1 MKQLKEFLDFA
12 VTPYH
17 TVAALKKELAAAG
30 FVELSRVSQLELGKS
45 YFIIREETSILAF
58 TLPSKVT
65 AETTFRIA
73 VAHSDFPGF
82 RLAPNCDIYDASG
95 HQLHSEIYGSP
106 IISSWLDRDLGIAG
120 NIITDDLK
128 QHLFKDNCFC
138 KIPNLAIHLTR
149 GTNVQQDLNKQTEL
163 NALCD
168 FEEALITRLQGIV
181 SANSESNV
189 HSFIPGTNHTK
200 ILSFDARLF
209 DKTPAEI
216 STNGTLVSSGRL
228 DNLLSAEA
236 AICGLVSS
244 KESCNINIACIFDHE
259 EIGSKSREGA
269 GGNFLQAVIS
279 KIWNCLGQK
288 DFDLFERLEQ
298 SFALSMDAAH
308 AVHPGHLNAHDQGN
322 QPKLGFGSVLKVN
335 ANKRY
340 ATDIYSEAYFKKIA
354 KDIPLQTFVSRNDI
368 PCGSTVGPTI
378 SAALGIPTL
387 DIGAPIL
394 SMHSIRETAH
404 FADFLNLQQCAEA
417 IFSSSEPYTF

>member
-1 MKQLKEFLDFA
+1 MKQLKEFLDFS

-17 TVAALKKELAAAG
+17 TVAALKNELTKAG
-30 FVELSRVSQLELGKS
+30 FVELSTISELELGKS
-45 YFIIREETSILAF
+45 YFTTRAGTSIFAF
-58 TLPSKVT
+58 TLPRKVST
-65 AETTFRIA
+65 ETTFRIA

-82 RLAPNCDIYDASG
+82 RLTPNCDIFDVSG

-120 NIITDDLK
+120 NVITEDLK
-128 QHLFKDNCFC
+128 QHLFKDNCLC
-138 KIPNLAIHLTR
+138 RIPNLAIHLTR
-149 GTNVQQDLNKQTEL
+149 GSSAQQEINKQTEL

-168 FEEALITRLQGIV
+168 FNETLEEYVQILIPGDIDR
-181 SANSESNV
+181 
-189 HSFIPGTNHTK
+189 HSFVATQNQK
-200 ILSFDARLF
+200 ILSYDLRFF
-209 DKTPAEI
+209 DKTPADI
-216 STNGTLVSSGRL
+216 SANSNIVSSGRL

-236 AICGLVSS
+236 ATRALINS
-244 KESCNINIACIFDHE
+244 KDSGNINIACIFDHE
-259 EIGSKSREGA
+259 EIGSKTREGA
-269 GGNFLQAVIS
+269 GGNLLQANIS
-279 KIWNCLGQK
+279 RIWNALGGK
-288 DFDLFERLEQ
+288 ELDLFEKFEK

-308 AVHPGHLNAHDQGN
+308 AVHPGHIAAHDQNN
-322 QPKLGFGSVLKVN
+322 QPQLGMGSVLKLN

-404 FADFLNLQQCAEA
+404 VEDFFNLQHCAEA
-417 IFSSSEPYTF
+417 IFNATEPFPFL